1 MTHTPAHTRSVD
13 LTQGSIT
20 KNILFFALPLVAG
33 QLFQNLYNTVDSI
46 VVSRCVGLTAL
57 AAVTSCADISRLLV
71 GFFTGLSVGS
81 GVAFSRYFGSKDY
94 DSLHRSIHTA
104 LTFSAV
110 MGLFMMALG
119 ILSSPLLLRLVDCPA
134 DVYPEALLYLRVY
147 LVGVLFTSIYN
158 VQSGVLRS
166 VGDSRSPFLY
176 LVAASFINIA
186 LDLLF
191 VAVLGWGVAGVAV
204 ATILSQSGSVA
215 MVTARMLRTTDVY
228 RLEPRHLTID
238 GKLLLGIL
246 RLGIPSAI
254 QTALISF
261 SNLFV
266 QRYVNGFGTQAM
278 AGAGA
283 GKKIDEYVST
293 LTVALGQSATTYVSQ
308 CVGAGKYGRAYQG
321 IRRVVAINLAVIL
334 LLAVPIYIFARPIS
348 GLFTDDA
355 GAIFYAMMMVRT
367 LMPLYILQ
375 AFHQVL
381 SNSVRGFGHS
391 GAALV
396 TTVAGLIVCRQIYL
410 GLAMAIRRE
419 VRLVFLS
426 WPVGWAFSAAFAGI
440 YYYFA
445 IRRKNPAE
453 GTKTR

>member
-1 MTHTPAHTRSVD
+1 MTHTARPHSVD
-13 LTQGSIT
+13 LTEGSIA
-20 KNILFFALPLVAG
+20 KNILLFALPLVAG

-46 VVSRCVGLTAL
+46 VVSRCVSLTAL

-94 DSLHRSIHTA
+94 DNLHKAIHTA
-104 LTFSAV
+104 LAFSV
-110 MGLFMMALG
+110 LMGLFMMMLG

-176 LVAASFINIA
+176 LVAASLINIV
-186 LDLLF
+186 LDLFF
-191 VAVLGWGVAGVAV
+191 VAALGWGVAGVAI
-204 ATILSQSGSVA
+204 ATILSQSGSVV

-228 RLEPRHLTID
+228 HLNPRHLTIN
-238 GKLLLGIL
+238 GRMLSGIL
-246 RLGIPSAI
+246 KLGIPSAI
-254 QTALISF
+254 QTCLISF

-293 LTVALGQSATTYVSQ
+293 LTVALGQSATTYVGQ
-308 CVGAGKYGRAYQG
+308 CMGTGKYGRAYQG
-321 IRRVVAINLAVIL
+321 IRCVVAINLAVIL
-334 LLAVPIYIFARPIS
+334 LLATPIYIFAEPIS

-355 GAIFYAMMMVRT
+355 GAVGYAVMMVRT

-375 AFHQVL
+375 SFHQVL

-391 GAALV
+391 GAALA

-410 GLAMAIRRE
+410 ATATALVRD

-426 WPVGWAFSAAFAGI
+426 WPVGWAFSAAFAGV
-440 YYYFA
+440 YYYLA

-453 GTKTR
+453 G

>member
-1 MTHTPAHTRSVD
+1 M
-13 LTQGSIT
+13 
-20 KNILFFALPLVAG
+20 
-33 QLFQNLYNTVDSI
+33 
-46 VVSRCVGLTAL
+46 VSRCVGLTAL

-94 DSLHRSIHTA
+94 ENLHRAIHTA

-110 MGLFMMALG
+110 MGLAMMALG
-119 ILSSPLLLRLVDCPA
+119 VISAPLLLRLVDCPA

-238 GKLLLGIL
+238 VKLLLSIL

-293 LTVALGQSATTYVSQ
+293 LTVALGQSSTTYVSQ

-321 IRRVVAINLAVIL
+321 VRCVIAINFAVIVI
-334 LLAVPIYIFARPIS
+334 LAVPIYIFAQPIS

-355 GAIFYAMMMVRT
+355 GAIGFAVMMVRT

-375 AFHQVL
+375 SFHQVL
-381 SNSVRGFGHS
+381 SNTVRGFGHS

-410 GLAMAIRRE
+410 AAAMAIRHE

-426 WPVGWAFSAAFAGI
+426 WPVGWAFSAAFAGV

-445 IRRKNPAE
+445 IRRRNPAE
-453 GTKTR
+453 

>member
-1 MTHTPAHTRSVD
+1 MTHAPAHPHSVD
-13 LTQGSIT
+13 LTEGNIA
-20 KNILFFALPLVAG
+20 KNILIFALPLVAG

-57 AAVTSCADISRLLV
+57 AAVTSCTDISRLLV

-94 DSLHRSIHTA
+94 DNLHRAIHTA
-104 LTFSAV
+104 LAFSV
-110 MGLFMMALG
+110 LMGLGMMALG
-119 ILSSPLLLRLVDCPA
+119 ILSSPLLLRVVDCPA

-186 LDLLF
+186 LDLFF
-191 VAVLGWGVAGVAV
+191 VAGLGWGVAGVAI

-215 MVTARMLRTTDVY
+215 MVTVRMLRTTDVY
-228 RLEPRHLTID
+228 HLNPRHLTID
-238 GKLLLGIL
+238 GKMLSGIL
-246 RLGIPSAI
+246 KLGIPSAI
-254 QTALISF
+254 QTCLISF

-266 QRYVNGFGTQAM
+266 QRYVNSFGTQAM

-283 GKKIDEYVST
+283 GRKIDEYVST
-293 LTVALGQSATTYVSQ
+293 LTVALGQSSTIYVGQ
-308 CVGAGKYGRAYQG
+308 CMGTGKYGRAYQG
-321 IRRVVAINLAVIL
+321 IRCVIAINFAVIL
-334 LLAVPIYIFARPIS
+334 LLAVPIYIFAEPIS

-355 GAIFYAMMMVRT
+355 GAISFAVTMVRT

-391 GAALV
+391 SAALV

-410 GLAMAIRRE
+410 AIATALVRD

-426 WPVGWAFSAAFAGI
+426 WPVGWAFSAALAGV
-440 YYYFA
+440 YYYFV
-445 IRRKNPAE
+445 IRRRNPAE
-453 GTKTR
+453 QRGC